1 VIPAGAVVAW
11 WEERSL
17 LFGVVAGDEKGKLR
31 VLGERGDEHR
41 VRPTRVAFRVGTLG
55 PPGSSLEERRAAGG
69 RVEKLAGEIRVRAA
83 AVDVELLW
91 ELVLES
97 EDDPDLGTL
106 ADLALGSA
114 SGPER
119 AAVTLALA
127 TDGVRFVRRGDDWD
141 PRPAPAVEEILAQRR
156 READKGAERDRA
168 IAALI
173 AAARGEPFESEGTR
187 EETRYLRAIEE
198 LAVCDLDASERARG
212 LALEILDGARF
223 AYDRPHE
230 GAFRFLR
237 RLGRFDSDDENL
249 QIQRYQLR
257 TEFSDEVLVEAA
269 ERAEHG
275 FDREGRTDLTSLDA
289 VTIDGPSTRE
299 IDDALSL
306 ERGEDGRLRLG
317 IHIADPGAF
326 VAVGGVLD
334 REALARTVTYYLPD
348 RRLPMLPES
357 ISEDAASLVAGLPR
371 PALSFFVDIDAE
383 GEIGDF
389 DVTRSVVAARA
400 RLDYAGAD
408 RQVTT
413 GDGEWAELLRGLS
426 EVARRREGARGR
438 TGAILLFAPEVD
450 LRVAPDGEIAVDRI
464 DPRSPS
470 RRIVS
475 EAMIIAGALAA
486 RFCIRHGLPAIY
498 RRQPG
503 PTREIE
509 SAPRGIDD
517 PVEIREVRRSL
528 RRGEVGLQPEPH
540 YALGLEAYA
549 QATSP
554 LRRYQDLATHRQI
567 ASALDGRPAVYDA
580 ESLQRIVATTER
592 AEAEGR
598 RAESAG
604 DRYWSLRYIEQRRD
618 ETLEAVVVAT
628 EPRPI
633 VQLSETLLEQPAPSL
648 AGLPAG
654 ERVRLAVV
662 KVNPRADVLVLRPAD
677 PS

>member
-17 LFGVVAGDEKGKLR
+17 LFGVVTGEEKGRLR

-41 VRPTRVAFRVGTLG
+41 VRPTRIALRVGTLG
-55 PPGSSLEERRAAGG
+55 PPGSSLGERRVAGE
-69 RVEKLAGEIRVRAA
+69 RVGKLAAEVRARSA
-83 AVDVELLW
+83 EVDVDLLW
-91 ELVLES
+91 ELALEA
-97 EDDPDLGTL
+97 DGDPGLDTL

-114 SGPER
+114 EGPER

-127 TDGVRFVRRGDDWD
+127 TDGVRFVRRGDTWE

-168 IAALI
+168 VAALI
-173 AAARGEPFESEGTR
+173 AAGRGEPFESAGTK

-198 LAVCDLDASERARG
+198 LAVCDLDASDRARG
-212 LALEILDGARF
+212 LALEILDGAGF
-223 AYDRPHE
+223 PYDRPHE

-249 QIQRYQLR
+249 QIERYQLR
-257 TEFSDEVLVEAA
+257 TAFSDEARVEADR
-269 ERAEHG
+269 RAGHG
-275 FDREGRTDLTSLDA
+275 FDREGRTDLTDLDV

-306 ERGEDGRLRLG
+306 ERGGGDRLRLG

-326 VAVGGVLD
+326 VPAGGVLD
-334 REALARTVTYYLPD
+334 REARVRTVTYYLPD

-357 ISEDAASLVAGLPR
+357 ISEDAASLVADRPR

-389 DVTRSVVAARA
+389 EITRSVVAARA
-400 RLDYAGAD
+400 RLDYAVAD
-408 RQVTT
+408 RQVAT
-413 GDGEWAELLRGLS
+413 GDGEWAGLLAGLS
-426 EVARRREGARGR
+426 EVAHRREGARGR
-438 TGAILLFAPEVD
+438 AGAILLFAPEVD
-450 LRVAPDGEIAVDRI
+450 LRVAPDGTIVLERI
-464 DPRSPS
+464 DSRSPS

-475 EAMIIAGALAA
+475 EAMIVAGALAA

-509 SAPRGIDD
+509 PAPEGIDD
-517 PVEIREVRRSL
+517 PVRIREIRRSL

-540 YALGLEAYA
+540 YALGLDAYA

-567 ASALDGRPAVYDA
+567 ASALDGKPAVYDA

-598 RAESAG
+598 RAETAG
-604 DRYWSLRYIEQRRD
+604 DRYWSLRYIEQRQD
-618 ETLEAVVVAT
+618 EILDAVVVAT

-633 VQLSETLLEQPAPSL
+633 VQLSETLIEQPAPSL
-648 AGLPAG
+648 AGVPAG

-677 PS
+677 SS